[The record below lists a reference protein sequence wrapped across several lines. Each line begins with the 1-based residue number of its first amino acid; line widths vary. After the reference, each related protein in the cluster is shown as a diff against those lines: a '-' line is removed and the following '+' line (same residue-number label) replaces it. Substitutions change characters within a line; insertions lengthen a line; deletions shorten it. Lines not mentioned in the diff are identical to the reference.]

1 MDAKRLQDIS
11 EIRVGC
17 LFGMVLVMCL
27 PFLAIGS
34 LMIGVSIHGAL
45 EQAAVNAATRRV
57 PVTILSGEV
66 IQFHGGGTVGNP
78 RSGTTEYAPA
88 IEFTYERDGR
98 TETSDRVYPVGQPDE
113 RSKAQDA
120 VDRYPVGS
128 TAEAWLPDDP
138 TEKAFLEKHW
148 NPFVYAGV
156 AAGLWAWAFCG
167 FLLCVSGGWRWVPR
181 SWTGALAIGVL
192 VMGLTG
198 WAAWHMHT
206 FVPAADTPGW
216 MTIVWACMAAA
227 AFLPVLGAWL
237 ATRVALALRNS
248 GFE

>member
-11 EIRVGC
+11 EIRAGC
-17 LFGMVLVMCL
+17 LFWMVLVMCL

-45 EQAAVNAATRRV
+45 EQATANAATRRV
-57 PVTILSGEV
+57 PVTILSGDI
-66 IQFHGGGTVGNP
+66 IQIQAGGTAGNP

-98 TETSDRVYPVGQPDE
+98 TEASDRVYPVAQPGE
-113 RSKAQDA
+113 RSKATDVVA
-120 VDRYPVGS
+120 RYPAGS
-128 TAEAWLPDDP
+128 TAQAWRPDDP

-148 NPFVYAGV
+148 NPFVYVGV

-167 FLLCVSGGWRWVPR
+167 FLLCVSGGWRWPGRV
-181 SWTGALAIGVL
+181 WFGALAIGVL
-192 VMGLTG
+192 VIGLSG
-198 WAAWHMHT
+198 WSAWHMHA
-206 FVPAADTPGW
+206 FVPSADIPGW
-216 MTIVWACMAAA
+216 MVFVWTGMAAA
-227 AFLPVLGAWL
+227 AFLPAFGAWL
-237 ATRVALALRNS
+237 ATRIARALSKS